1 MNTDRIKGSIDYEIV
16 QSSKKY
22 IPVEAYQTDKPMDIQ
37 TLEGVMHANTGD
49 WIIIGVEGEMWPVK
63 KEIFEKTYRII
74 SEKQ

>member
-1 MNTDRIKGSIDYEIV
+1 MKLYKV
-16 QSSKKY
+16 VKKY